1 MLINRILRSLLMVA
15 AVLTMS
21 SCGALSPTAPEA
33 SKIKTYPAISIYAY
47 WSGGA
52 VGGPTDSRGDVPN
65 FTGTY
70 CPANSLVLENHSTR
84 YQSVFSNS
92 TKVLV
97 FKNLCDKPAHL
108 LVCVSAGSGGNFSEF
123 PVCNID
129 PRTTPASRLTPIDMG
144 PNDSG
149 IQSTTWRETGLA
161 LSLQIY
167 YCGVGDTFTLG
178 AVPGANPTDCLAH

>member
-1 MLINRILRSLLMVA
+1 MFLNRLLRGVA
-15 AVLTMS
+15 IATAVVFMT
-21 SCGALSPTAPEA
+21 SCGASSPTSPAAP
-33 SKIKTYPAISIYAY
+33 KIKTYPAISIYAY

-92 TKVLV
+92 TQVLV
-97 FKNLCDKPAHL
+97 FKNLCAEPANL

-123 PVCNID
+123 PICNID
-129 PRTTPASRLTPIDMG
+129 PRTTPASRLMPINMG
-144 PNDSG
+144 PNTSG
-149 IQSTTWRETGLA
+149 LQSTTWREAGLA

-178 AVPGANPTDCLAH
+178 AVPGTNPTDCLQH

>member
-1 MLINRILRSLLMVA
+1 MLINRVLRSLSIVA
-15 AVLTMS
+15 AVLIMS
-21 SCGALSPTAPEA
+21 SCGAISPTAPAE
-33 SKIKTYPAISIYAY
+33 SKIKTYPAISVYAY

-65 FTGTY
+65 FTGSY

-129 PRTTPASRLTPIDMG
+129 PRTTPLSRLMPIDMG

-149 IQSTTWRETGLA
+149 LQSTTWREAGLA

-178 AVPGANPTDCLAH
+178 AVPGANPTDCLPH

>member
-1 MLINRILRSLLMVA
+1 MFLKRLLRGVA
-15 AVLTMS
+15 MATAVVIMS
-21 SCGALSPTAPEA
+21 SCGALSPTSPAA
-33 SKIKTYPAISIYAY
+33 SKIKTYPAISLYAY

-52 VGGPTDSRGDVPN
+52 AGGPSDSRFDVPN

-70 CPANSLVLENHSTR
+70 CPLNSLVLENHSTR

-92 TKVLV
+92 TQVLV
-97 FKNLCDKPAHL
+97 FKNLCAESANL

-123 PVCNID
+123 PICNID
-129 PRTTPASRLTPIDMG
+129 PRTTPASRLMPINMG
-144 PNDSG
+144 PNTSG
-149 IQSTTWRETGLA
+149 LQSTTWREAGLA

-178 AVPGANPTDCLAH
+178 AVPGANPTDCLQR